1 MAGRRAGPPTA
12 GRLRSLTLIAAALL
26 FCAGVVVAGITLA
39 GTMRGP
45 AASAPAPAAPAP
57 APAEAPAAEPAPES
71 PPAPQAGEAGEQNDG
86 AVGIPDPVEDPS
98 SDRAAAWERTALA
111 RLGVPD
117 WEEAC
122 GSTEARWACS
132 VATIES
138 PAEGELVAV
147 LRDDQNDAELGET
160 SAEALM
166 HLIGFTDPTLQL
178 VTTTDADG
186 SWSHAFTRSASSLL
200 NPRI

>member
-45 AASAPAPAAPAP
+45 AAPAP

-71 PPAPQAGEAGEQNDG
+71 PPAPQAGEAGEQDDG
-86 AVGIPDPVEDPS
+86 AAGAPDPVGDPA
-98 SDRAAAWERTALA
+98 SDRAAAWERTALT

-117 WEEAC
+117 WAGAC
-122 GSTEARWACS
+122 EDTEARWACS

-200 NPRI
+200 NPRM